1 MKVDSRIRQ
10 RNFGYSSRTRSSGS
24 RATCGAGCSS
34 LLSRFMRT
42 HQYVVQYTIT
52 RFQGQSAQR
61 HQPSGHPRSGMPLG
75 SARPTRRRPL
85 SHSGR
90 GSGYWVT
97 VRRPVWVL
105 TPPTETTTGCTPK
118 GAAAGTVKLT
128 CEVPP
133 KPMGTPAKETV
144 AAKPPTVTVT
154 GSFGR
159 GSLAVVAPEGGLAPV
174 IRNVVVSPSPVM

>member
-1 MKVDSRIRQ
+1 M
-10 RNFGYSSRTRSSGS
+10 
-24 RATCGAGCSS
+24 A
-34 LLSRFMRT
+34 
-42 HQYVVQYTIT
+42 
-52 RFQGQSAQR
+52 
-61 HQPSGHPRSGMPLG
+61 PG
-75 SARPTRRRPL
+75 SARPTGRRPL
-85 SHSGR
+85 SHPGR

-118 GAAAGTVKLT
+118 GAAGRVKLT
-128 CEVPP
+128 GEMPTR
-133 KPMGTPAKETV
+133 PMGTPAKEMV

-159 GSLAVVAPEGGLAPV
+159 GSLAVVVPEGGLAPV

>member
-1 MKVDSRIRQ
+1 MWIRESASGTSDIVREPDRQAAAQRAELAAAACSVDSCTPTNTWFNIRSPDFKV
-10 RNFGYSSRTRSSGS
+10 N
-24 RATCGAGCSS
+24 
-34 LLSRFMRT
+34 
-42 HQYVVQYTIT
+42 
-52 RFQGQSAQR
+52 
-61 HQPSGHPRSGMPLG
+61 QPSGHPRSGMPLG
-75 SARPTRRRPL
+75 SGRPTGRRSL
-85 SHSGR
+85 SHPGR

-105 TPPTETTTGCTPK
+105 APPTETTAGCTPK

-128 CEVPP
+128 CEMPTR
-133 KPMGTPAKETV
+133 PMGTPAKETV